1 MRLPGTRWLRR
12 QLSVVDDISG
22 GYQRK
27 MGSPVM
33 SGAGLAASGV
43 LVAAWALMLVPLL
56 LAALARFLV
65 ERVRSRA
72 A

>member
-1 MRLPGTRWLRR
+1 
-12 QLSVVDDISG
+12 
-22 GYQRK
+22 
-27 MGSPVM
+27 M